1 MFLFRVKIPIF
12 VLDNPVLAL
21 CVTKEN
27 NSVTHN
33 NPTNLTQ
40 FVKTQLEGVDKSM
53 KEKFAFIFSGSIFL
67 LIKNISTFKNKLSLH
82 VNRVT
87 QFDKIGALISCH
99 PLSL

>member
-1 MFLFRVKIPIF
+1 MFLLRVKIPIF

-53 KEKFAFIFSGSIFL
+53 KVKFAFIFSGSVFF
-67 LIKNISTFKNKLSLH
+67 LIKDKDNSYFENKFPLH
-82 VNRVT
+82 MNRAT
-87 QFDKIGALISCH
+87 QSDIIGAFY
-99 PLSL
+99 

>member
-53 KEKFAFIFSGSIFL
+53 KVKFAFIFSGSIFL
-67 LIKNISTFKNKLSLH
+67 TSGVNYFYSALGHRDLRCQWQELS
-82 VNRVT
+82 
-87 QFDKIGALISCH
+87 G
-99 PLSL
+99 

>member
-33 NPTNLTQ
+33 NPTNLSQ

-53 KEKFAFIFSGSIFL
+53 KVEFEFIFSGSIFL
-67 LIKNISTFKNKLSLH
+67 LIRNNSNFENKSPLYM
-82 VNRVT
+82 NKAT
-87 QFDKIGALISCH
+87 QSDTIEAFY
-99 PLSL
+99 